1 MKNELRWG
9 LLGNS
14 RIASKAILPALGKIR
29 SRSLMN
35 RGASHVGRAVAIASR
50 DREGASRTAIQFSI
64 DRIYEDYQALIA
76 DPNVDAV
83 YIGLP
88 NSAHAYWLRA
98 AVQAGK
104 HVLCE
109 KPITLSAA
117 ELDGVADLAAAQGVL
132 VQEALMVWTHPRWHR
147 VRQLLRDGRIGRLRA
162 VQGRFCFMS
171 RDPTNIR
178 NKAELGGGG
187 LLDLGVYLVSMARFL
202 FEDEP
207 TRALTLME
215 RDPDFQ
221 TDRLTSFLLEF
232 PKGHGNFVCSTQLG
246 LTQRL
251 VALGT
256 RGSIDVETPFTP
268 LSSADTRLLILSTPV
283 EGNHLSEQVELFPA
297 VDQYATQLTAFTEAV
312 LRRRGPAVPLESSI
326 ANMRALDALNAS
338 ARSGAWE
345 KV

>member
-9 LLGNS
+9 FLGNA
-14 RIASKAILPALGKIR
+14 RIASRAILPALGG
-29 SRSLMN
+29 SS
-35 RGASHVGRAVAIASR
+35 AGRAVAIASR
-50 DREGASRTAIQFSI
+50 DREGATRTAIQFGI

-76 DPNVDAV
+76 DPNVDVV

-88 NSAHAYWLRA
+88 NSAHAYWIRA

-117 ELDGVADLAAAQGVL
+117 ELEGVADLAAAQGVF

-147 VRQLLRDGRIGRLRA
+147 VRQLLRDGRIGCLRA

-171 RDPTNIR
+171 KDPNNIR

-187 LLDLGVYLVSMARFL
+187 LLDLGVYLVSMTRFL

-207 TRALTLME
+207 TRALALME

-232 PKGHGNFVCSTQLG
+232 PKGHGSFVCSTQLG

-256 RGSIDVETPFTP
+256 RGLIDVETPFTP
-268 LSSADTRLLILSTPV
+268 SPSADTRLLILSTPI
-283 EGNHLSEQVELFPA
+283 EDNQLSEQVELFPA

-312 LRRRGPAVPLESSI
+312 LRRREPAVPLASSI
-326 ANMRALDALNAS
+326 ANMRALDALNTS